1 MKIRSKL
8 TLNMTI
14 LILISIVAVGV
25 LTYRSSSQI
34 ILDQTENSALELTK
48 TESSTIQ
55 GLFENIKLQPKYL
68 TYDKSV
74 LDFLNDQANV
84 SKKQAVDK
92 LLGQYGSENK
102 DQLDNMLLTNAGG
115 TFVSLSQSQQL
126 LGKKISQMPLVESA
140 LATQKIQVSQTYVS
154 PATGKMVVMILNP
167 VIDFETNQVIGTIG
181 TPIYAASMAKYLKDV
196 KLNGIASSYA
206 YLIDENGNYIYT
218 PQADQIGKPV
228 KIPELKSVSETI
240 SKGEKVDAATLH
252 YNEGGQEKLAAY
264 SVIPGTNWLL
274 VMAANK
280 ADIQAPIAKMS
291 HNILLMGLLIILIAA
306 VIAYIS
312 AQKIA
317 APIMAV
323 TELINRTGKLDLVN
337 DESFTWLL
345 KNKDETGAMSQ
356 AIVNMRA
363 ALREIIDI
371 LLQSS
376 NDINGNA
383 TGIEQ
388 IVEKIYQDSSESSA
402 ATEQLAAGM
411 EESAASTEEINAS
424 IEEVESN
431 VKVIVNKTL
440 EGKELSTQIIARAT
454 GLKNDVTALNENG
467 KVIYDD
473 VKRKLEGAIDR
484 LKAVEQINVLADSI
498 LGITAQTN
506 LLALNAAI
514 EAARA
519 GEAGRGFAVVS
530 EEIRK
535 LAEQSSS
542 TAGNIQKIV
551 SEVHVAVSNMKSST
565 EQVLQFLER
574 DLPKNYEKFLHGSEQ
589 YNQDALLITDMMAT
603 ISTSIDE
610 LAGTMNGI
618 SQAISNVAITVNE
631 SARGVN
637 EIAEN
642 NSNLVI
648 HIQEVGKDAKGNIQ
662 SARTLQSVVSK
673 IKLN

>member
-74 LDFLNDQANV
+74 LDFLNDQGNV
-84 SKKQAVDK
+84 AKKQAVDK
-92 LLGQYGSENK
+92 LLDQYGSENK
-102 DQLDNMLLTNAGG
+102 DQLDNMLLTNADG

-228 KIPELKSVSETI
+228 KIPELKSVSETM

-610 LAGTMNGI
+610 LAGTMDGI